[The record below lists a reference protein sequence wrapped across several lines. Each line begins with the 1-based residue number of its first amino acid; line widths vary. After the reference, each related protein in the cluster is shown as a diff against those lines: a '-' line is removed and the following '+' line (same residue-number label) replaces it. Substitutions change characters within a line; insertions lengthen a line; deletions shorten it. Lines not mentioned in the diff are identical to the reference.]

1 MKQPTMN
8 SQSGSTEP
16 REPLGRANW
25 RKRRVYAWVRLPWMD
40 YLTVIP
46 LGIWLWLGMT
56 GFIPVLFIDSS
67 EAERRVIFQT
77 MASLAGTTA
86 GLTLTSVSILINLVR
101 TPIGVLEK
109 VMQQGDKKK
118 VGSVFLAA
126 LPKLALTTV
135 VALAAVGL
143 DVIWDGCPQQ
153 VILDFLVLWLASASI
168 SAMARI
174 VWVIR
179 RLLDLSL

>member
-8 SQSGSTEP
+8 NQTASTE
-16 REPLGRANW
+16 RKDPLLRATW
-25 RKRRVYAWVRLPWMD
+25 RKKRVYAWVRLPWMD
-40 YLTVIP
+40 YLTILP
-46 LGIWLWLGMT
+46 LGLWLWLGLA
-56 GFIPVLFIDSS
+56 GYVPRLLIDSS
-67 EAERRVIFQT
+67 EAERRVVFQT
-77 MASLAGTTA
+77 IASLAGTTA

-101 TPIGVLEK
+101 TPLGVLDK

-126 LPKLALTTV
+126 LPKLALTTI
-135 VALAAVGL
+135 VALAAVAL
-143 DVIWDGCPQQ
+143 DVVWDGAQRQ
-153 VILDFLVLWLASASI
+153 VLLDFFTLWLASASI

>member
-1 MKQPTMN
+1 
-8 SQSGSTEP
+8 
-16 REPLGRANW
+16 
-25 RKRRVYAWVRLPWMD
+25 MD

-46 LGIWLWLGMT
+46 LGIWLALGLV
-56 GFIPVLFIDSS
+56 GHAPLLFIDSA
-67 EAERRVIFQT
+67 EAERRVVFQT
-77 MASLAGTTA
+77 IASLAGTTA

-101 TPIGVLEK
+101 TPIGLLEK
-109 VMQQGDKKK
+109 VMQQADKKK

-135 VALAAVGL
+135 IALVAVGL
-143 DVIWDGCPQQ
+143 DVVWDGCRQQ
-153 VILDFLVLWLASASI
+153 VLLDFLTLWLASASI